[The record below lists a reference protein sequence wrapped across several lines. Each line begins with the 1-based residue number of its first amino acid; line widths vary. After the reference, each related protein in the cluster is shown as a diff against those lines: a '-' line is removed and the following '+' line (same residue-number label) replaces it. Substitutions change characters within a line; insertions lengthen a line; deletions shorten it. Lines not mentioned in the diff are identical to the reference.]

1 MAVFLDFGRICRG
14 REWNE
19 KEKDG
24 EKGREISWK
33 YRAIGTASL
42 VERIVCI
49 WYEEEKEARKEDRYE
64 CCLLVR
70 LKV

>member
-1 MAVFLDFGRICRG
+1 MRKKRMG
-14 REWNE
+14 
-19 KEKDG
+19 K
-24 EKGREISWK
+24 KGREISWK

-49 WYEEEKEARKEDRYE
+49 SYEEEKEARKEDRCE

>member
-24 EKGREISWK
+24 EKKGGKYLGNIERLVQLLSLSASYVSRMKRRRRE
-33 YRAIGTASL
+33 
-42 VERIVCI
+42 ERRIDTSVVC
-49 WYEEEKEARKEDRYE
+49 WS
-64 CCLLVR
+64 V
-70 LKV
+70 

>member
-24 EKGREISWK
+24 EKKGGK
-33 YRAIGTASL
+33 YLGNIERLVQLLSLSASY
-42 VERIVCI
+42 VSRM
-49 WYEEEKEARKEDRYE
+49 KEARKKDRYE